1 MRVLAIVHEDDAGPG
16 VFADAAR
23 ARGDEL
29 VPWRIAGG
37 EARPDDLE
45 VFGALVVLGG
55 SMDADQQEAHP
66 WLAEENAVLAAAL
79 ERRQPVLGICLGAQT
94 LTRAAGG
101 TTSRLATP
109 EIGWYEVRLTSA
121 GRSDPLLGPLGSSF
135 HALQWHSCGFDLPR
149 AAVAL
154 GSSDFCPQAYRLGE
168 TAWAIQ
174 FHAEVTLADF
184 ESWIDYHAAR
194 PDAGDGPADS
204 GKLRTQTRAEIDG
217 WNALGRGLFGR
228 FLDQAALARATR

>member
-101 TTSRLATP
+101 TTS
-109 EIGWYEVRLTSA
+109 
-121 GRSDPLLGPLGSSF
+121 
-135 HALQWHSCGFDLPR
+135 
-149 AAVAL
+149 
-154 GSSDFCPQAYRLGE
+154 
-168 TAWAIQ
+168 
-174 FHAEVTLADF
+174 
-184 ESWIDYHAAR
+184 
-194 PDAGDGPADS
+194 
-204 GKLRTQTRAEIDG
+204 
-217 WNALGRGLFGR
+217 
-228 FLDQAALARATR
+228 